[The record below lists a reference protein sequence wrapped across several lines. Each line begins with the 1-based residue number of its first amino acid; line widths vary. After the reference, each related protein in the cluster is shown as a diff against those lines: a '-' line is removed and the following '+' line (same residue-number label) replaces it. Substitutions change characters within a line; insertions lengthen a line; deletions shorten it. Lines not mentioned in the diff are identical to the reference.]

1 VDKVRSDLVHAWRS
15 ARATPGATAAT
26 LLVIGLGIGLTAA
39 MFALA
44 DPFLLRPL
52 PYVRPHELVF
62 IEIGVR
68 QFQAGTS
75 LPALRDWQARADLFQ
90 SVAAYRAGPALRIRK
105 PDGAVALATVEVSDS
120 FLAVLGLPSPDVP
133 PGLSPG
139 STELAL
145 AVTAVQSRL
154 LGGAGAVGRSLPTQD
169 GRTAR
174 VTSVLAEGFIFPRS
188 RPAPVDALIFVASPV
203 LVEIDVRPDG
213 AFTSKTYAVIARLRE
228 GVSPAMAQEAL
239 RVTLANPQA
248 LTVDVRSLTRYMRH
262 DTQPLALGALAAG
275 VLILL
280 ICAANLGNLLL
291 ARGAY
296 RVREFATRE
305 AIGAGRRDLVRMIL
319 VELALLTAGGVLSGL
334 AIASAALALAA
345 GIIPAEYAALGLP
358 WVTGRVIAVAW
369 LSGAVVM
376 CFGVIPAWAAW
387 RIAPRTLVGCAG
399 PAETRAVRTLR
410 VVLAAAQSA
419 VAVILLSGAALLV
432 RSYVNLAFQD
442 TGFARNVLVGS
453 ASYPPAHTG
462 PRLQADIDAT
472 IERLRRVRGVL
483 AVGAATGAMVDEL
496 RGVQIVRANGRPILV
511 ERKSISAE
519 YFDAVGTPLVD
530 GRYLTAQD
538 LRTGVVVNQSFASRH
553 WPAGQAIGQQV
564 ILGARPAL
572 IVGVVRD
579 TFDIALDTPPQPTV
593 FASLDSPPAVFR
605 VNYALRIAPGG
616 VTSPAVLAR
625 EIVAVNADAVVLQA
639 TPLWGRLTATVKD
652 RTFATLVMTFF
663 AIAGVGVCGAGLI
676 GIVSFVVA
684 RRTREIAIRIALGA
698 TPSRVRRLVLREA
711 LSAAAVGAIVG
722 LVSGRWLSRTLENLL
737 YGVQPGDWPAML
749 MSGVLMILVV
759 SLASALPVR
768 RAVRLPPSE
777 ALRID

>member
-1 VDKVRSDLVHAWRS
+1 MDKLRSDLVHAWRS
-15 ARATPGATAAT
+15 VRAAPGATAAT

-62 IEIGVR
+62 VEIGVR

-75 LPALRDWQARADLFQ
+75 LPALRDWQARGDLFQ
-90 SVAAYRAGPALRIRK
+90 SVAAYRAGPPLRIRT

-120 FLAVLGLPSPDVP
+120 FLAVLGLSVTRRPSRIADRSHRVAARRDGRAEPA
-133 PGLSPG
+133 PGRRGRRGASASHSGWRNGPGHIRAGGGLPLSPSAPG
-139 STELAL
+139 PCRCADL
-145 AVTAVQSRL
+145 RL
-154 LGGAGAVGRSLPTQD
+154 
-169 GRTAR
+169 
-174 VTSVLAEGFIFPRS
+174 F
-188 RPAPVDALIFVASPV
+188 PV

-213 AFTSKTYAVIARLRE
+213 AFTSTTFAVIARLRE

-239 RVTLANPQA
+239 RVALANPQA

-334 AIASAALALAA
+334 AIASVALALAA

-358 WVTGRVIAVAW
+358 RVTGRVIAFAW

-399 PAETRAVRTLR
+399 PAETRAVRALR

-419 VAVILLSGAALLV
+419 VAVILLSGAVLLV
-432 RSYVNLAFQD
+432 RSFVNLAFQD
-442 TGFARNVLVGS
+442 TGFARNVLVVS

-472 IERLRRVRGVL
+472 IERLRRVQGVL

-511 ERKSISAE
+511 ERKSVSAE

-530 GRYLTAQD
+530 GRYLTAED

-593 FASLDSPPAVFR
+593 FAPLDNPPAVFR
-605 VNYALRIAPGG
+605 VNYALRVAPGG
-616 VTSPAVLAR
+616 
-625 EIVAVNADAVVLQA
+625 
-639 TPLWGRLTATVKD
+639 
-652 RTFATLVMTFF
+652 
-663 AIAGVGVCGAGLI
+663 
-676 GIVSFVVA
+676 
-684 RRTREIAIRIALGA
+684 
-698 TPSRVRRLVLREA
+698 
-711 LSAAAVGAIVG
+711 
-722 LVSGRWLSRTLENLL
+722 
-737 YGVQPGDWPAML
+737 
-749 MSGVLMILVV
+749 
-759 SLASALPVR
+759 
-768 RAVRLPPSE
+768 
-777 ALRID
+777 